1 MGDAGNLTSV
11 NPNIIESVEVLKD
24 ASATA
29 IYGSRGAN
37 GVIMITTKNGQKDHR
52 NVWFSG
58 KVGVGVFSDRLDYWR
73 DPVQMARLEN
83 EAYENGGAEGPYT
96 GKIWS
101 DGTYYPSIAE
111 IESGAWPFRTKWAD
125 HVFRTSVTQDYS
137 VGIEGSGEKNRYYV
151 SLGYYDGEGMQYK
164 DDFEKYTV
172 DMSYD
177 HQVARNINLKTKAG
191 FVRGFRTY
199 NNGTSY
205 GRNPLWP
212 VYNGIRALQANL
224 FAVLRDILFVY
235 GQIHNTV
242 RFPNLNLDNSVHI
255 TNLVFS
261 ILRNARALHVGEAPN
276 MVVCWG
282 GHSINENEYLY
293 ARRVGNQL
301 GLRELNICTGCGPGA
316 MEAPMKG
323 AAVGHAQ
330 QRYKDSRFI
339 GMTEPSIIA
348 AEPPNPLVNELIIMP
363 DIEKRLEAFVR
374 IAHGIIIFP
383 GGVGTA
389 EELLYLLGILMNPA
403 NKDQV
408 LPLILTGPKESAD
421 YFRVLDEFVV
431 HTLGEN
437 ARRHYRIIIDDAA
450 EVARQMKKS
459 MPLVKENRRDTG
471 DAYSF
476 NWSMR
481 IAPDLQM
488 PFEPSHENM
497 ANLKLYPDQ
506 PVEVLA
512 ADLRRAFSGIVAGNV
527 KEVGIRAIEEFGPY
541 KINGDKE
548 IMRRMDDLL
557 QGFVAQHRMK
567 LPGSAYIP
575 CYEICT

>member
-1 MGDAGNLTSV
+1 MDMLS
-11 NPNIIESVEVLKD
+11 
-24 ASATA
+24 
-29 IYGSRGAN
+29 
-37 GVIMITTKNGQKDHR
+37 Q
-52 NVWFSG
+52 
-58 KVGVGVFSDRLDYWR
+58 
-73 DPVQMARLEN
+73 LE
-83 EAYENGGAEGPYT
+83 
-96 GKIWS
+96 
-101 DGTYYPSIAE
+101 
-111 IESGAWPFRTKWAD
+111 
-125 HVFRTSVTQDYS
+125 
-137 VGIEGSGEKNRYYV
+137 
-151 SLGYYDGEGMQYK
+151 
-164 DDFEKYTV
+164 V
-172 DMSYD
+172 DMLKRTASSDLY
-177 HQVARNINLKTKAG
+177 QLFRNCSLAVLNSGSLTDNSKELLSRFENFDINVLRRERGVKLELINPPEEA
-191 FVRGFRTY
+191 FVD
-199 NNGTSY
+199 
-205 GRNPLWP
+205 GRI
-212 VYNGIRALQANL
+212 IRSLQANL

-242 RFPNLNLDNSVHI
+242 RFPNLDLESSVHI

-276 MVVCWG
+276 MIVCWG

-293 ARRVGNQL
+293 ARRVGTQL

-389 EELLYLLGILMNPA
+389 EELLYLLGILMHPA
-403 NKDQV
+403 NKVAGSAADPHRAERERRL
-408 LPLILTGPKESAD
+408 LPRAGRVYRPYAGRIRPSSLSHHHRRRRGSGAAD
-421 YFRVLDEFVV
+421 EK
-431 HTLGEN
+431 
-437 ARRHYRIIIDDAA
+437 A
-450 EVARQMKKS
+450 
-459 MPLVKENRRDTG
+459 MPLVKENRRETD

-476 NWSMR
+476 NWSIR

-488 PFEPSHENM
+488 PFDPTHENM

-527 KEVGIRAIEEFGPY
+527 KEVGIQAIEQYGPY
-541 KINGDKE
+541 KMHGDPE
-548 IMRRMDDLL
+548 MMRRMDDLL

-567 LPGSAYIP
+567 LPGGTAYIP
-575 CYEICT
+575 CYEICS